1 LFVSNLAFEPG
12 MHCHSLFVL
21 SEYMIGLVLSV
32 LRAAKIGNP
41 AQSANYLAD
50 FCVFRA
56 KPVSLRP
63 EMNL

>member
-1 LFVSNLAFEPG
+1 
-12 MHCHSLFVL
+12 
-21 SEYMIGLVLSV
+21 MIGLLFSV